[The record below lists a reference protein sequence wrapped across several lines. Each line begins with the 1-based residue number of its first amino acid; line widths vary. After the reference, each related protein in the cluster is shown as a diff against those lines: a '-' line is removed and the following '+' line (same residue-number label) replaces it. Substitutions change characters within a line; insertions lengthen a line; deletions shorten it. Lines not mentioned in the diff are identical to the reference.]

1 MKSPKR
7 LFSAPPH
14 GNYLSRRCLIGSC
27 QLQWPLSGK
36 EVRTSKL
43 VDNNPSKTQVWRR
56 GLRSKDKPFW
66 PRIRRISSYMTSLSP
81 QRLATQRSLPTGGQA
96 TRGPNQEW
104 KPKHHRDSSLFPSNR
119 REMLI
124 RMPRNWKKSKKKGMM
139 PGKPSR
145 FKQKDSIGK
154 WKLSFI
160 NRTWK
165 LLKTLPFA
173 SSIPSSTKGATI
185 ARSAALSIEIQKLY
199 RGNES
204 MKRLKRGRWR
214 ARMAR

>member
-1 MKSPKR
+1 MKSPIR
-7 LFSAPPH
+7 LFSEPQH
-14 GNYLSRRCLIGSC
+14 ENYLSRKCHIESC
-27 QLQWPLSGK
+27 QQRWPLSGK

-43 VDNNPSKTQVWRR
+43 VDNNPSKTQAWRR

-66 PRIRRISSYMTSLSP
+66 PRIRRISTYMTSLILR
-81 QRLATQRSLPTGGQA
+81 RLATQRSRLTGGRA
-96 TRGPNQEW
+96 TRGPNQER

-124 RMPRNWKKSKKKGMM
+124 RMPRNWRKSKKKGMM

-154 WKLSFI
+154 WRLSFI

-165 LLKTLPFA
+165 LLKTLPFV
-173 SSIPSSTKGATI
+173 SSIPSLTKGVTI
-185 ARSAALSIEIQKLY
+185 ARSAALSTEIQKLC

-204 MKRLKRGRWR
+204 TKRLNRRRWQACT
-214 ARMAR
+214 AR